1 MSRTKIT
8 RAGML
13 LALLLAVQ
21 ALRLVIPLPPFITM
35 FGIGSA
41 VNACLLVAAL
51 YVGVRT
57 ALLMAVVAPTV
68 AYLQQMLPV
77 PVLIVPVAAANAVYI
92 LAFAVLYRKSPYLAV
107 GVAALAKM
115 AGMYVAIDWVL
126 QFVALPERIAAL
138 LKMMLSWP
146 QLVTGVLGGA
156 LCLVIVARLG
166 KTGLGPC
173 ER

>member
-1 MSRTKIT
+1 MNRTHIT
-8 RAGML
+8 RAGLL

-21 ALRLVIPLPPFITM
+21 SLRLLIPLPPFITM

-41 VNACLLVAAL
+41 VNACLLVASL
-51 YVGVRT
+51 FVGIRT

-77 PVLIVPVAAANAVYI
+77 PVLIVPVAAANAVYV
-92 LAFAVLYRKSPYLAV
+92 LAFAALYGKRPYLAV
-107 GVAALAKM
+107 VVAALVKM

-138 LKMMLSWP
+138 LRMMLSWP
-146 QLVTGVLGGA
+146 QLVTGLLGGA
-156 LCLVIVARLG
+156 LCLVIVERLR
-166 KTGLGPC
+166 KTGLTKTGG
-173 ER
+173 